1 LPHKADRSF
10 FDRKKPW
17 SKRKDLILSNYLK
30 PYLAKVSKL
39 GRPITVVDGFAGA
52 GRYVDGEPGSP
63 VIIGGLIEEA
73 NARGGVPIRMVCTED
88 DDELFDRLKNA
99 IDRFPFAEARHGTF
113 LQQLAAVEQL
123 GADHTLFLYV
133 DPYAIEGL
141 EWDLMDRVFMQVQ
154 ANRSVEVLLNFS
166 AVSFVRRAL
175 AALSL
180 ATPAGQEE
188 IADGSAELP
197 SIQRLNAA
205 VGGDWWH
212 QIVASHVDF
221 AEKVQAVADGF
232 CDRLRTRFSEVCQ
245 HAIRAEA
252 RDQVP
257 KYTLVFGSRHV
268 DALILM
274 NDATI
279 KSRDVLAEAE
289 KPTVP
294 TLFETRPT
302 ELVPDISRL
311 PSLILDAATQRMPRK
326 QLVVGVIRRNFC
338 TFQESQIK
346 KAIEELIK
354 GGRLTSSTGKH
365 RINDLVE
372 VWRP

>member
-1 LPHKADRSF
+1 MPHKADGSF

-52 GRYVDGEPGSP
+52 GRYADGEPGSP

-73 NARGGVPIRMVCTED
+73 NARGGVPIRMVCIED
-88 DDELFDRLKNA
+88 DDDLFDRLKHA
-99 IDRFPFAEARHGTF
+99 IDGFPFAEARHGTF
-113 LQQLAAVEQL
+113 LLQLAAVEQL
-123 GADHTLFLYV
+123 AADHTLFLYV

-141 EWDLMDRVFMQVQ
+141 EWDSMDRVFMQLR
-154 ANRSVEVLLNFS
+154 ANRSIEVLLNFS

-232 CDRLRTRFSEVCQ
+232 CDRLRTRFNEVCQ

-252 RDQVP
+252 KDQIP
-257 KYTLVFGSRHV
+257 KYTLIFGSRHI

-289 KPTVP
+289 KPAVP
-294 TLFETRPT
+294 TLFETRST
-302 ELVPDISRL
+302 QLVPDMNRL
-311 PSLILDAATQRMPRK
+311 PGLVLEAATDRMPRK
-326 QLVVGVIRRNFC
+326 QLVVNVIRRNFC
-338 TFQESQIK
+338 TFQESQIR

-354 GGRLTSSTGKH
+354 AGRLASSTGKH

-372 VWRP
+372 IWRP

>member
-1 LPHKADRSF
+1 MPHKADRSF

-17 SKRKDLILSNYLK
+17 SRRKDLILSSYLK

-52 GRYVDGEPGSP
+52 GRYQDGEPGSP
-63 VIIGGLIEEA
+63 VIIGGLVEEA
-73 NARGGVPIRMVCTED
+73 NARGRVPIRMVCIEE
-88 DDELFDRLKNA
+88 DDELFDRLTKS
-99 IDRFPFAEARHGTF
+99 IDRFPFAQARHGTF
-113 LQQLAAVEQL
+113 LQHLPAVERLAA
-123 GADHTLFLYV
+123 GHTLFLYV

-141 EWDLMDRVFMQVQ
+141 EWESMDRIFMELQS
-154 ANRSVEVLLNFS
+154 NRSIEVLLNFS

-175 AALSL
+175 AAMSL
-180 ATPAGQEE
+180 AAPAGPVEV
-188 IADGSAELP
+188 ADGSAELP
-197 SIQRLNAA
+197 SIERLNAA

-212 QIVASHVDF
+212 HIVASNVDF
-221 AEKVQAVADGF
+221 PEKVQAVADGF
-232 CDRLRTRFSEVCQ
+232 CDRLRTRFNEVCQ

-252 RDQVP
+252 KDQVP

-274 NDATI
+274 NDAAI

-289 KPTVP
+289 KPAVP
-294 TLFETRPT
+294 TLFETRST
-302 ELVPDISRL
+302 ELVPDINRL
-311 PSLILDAATQRMPRK
+311 PVLLLEAATQRMSRK
-326 QLVVGVIRRNFC
+326 DLMGTVIRRNFC

-346 KAIEELIK
+346 RAIENLLK
-354 GGRLTSSTGKH
+354 AGRLVSSTGKH
-365 RINDLVE
+365 RINDSVE